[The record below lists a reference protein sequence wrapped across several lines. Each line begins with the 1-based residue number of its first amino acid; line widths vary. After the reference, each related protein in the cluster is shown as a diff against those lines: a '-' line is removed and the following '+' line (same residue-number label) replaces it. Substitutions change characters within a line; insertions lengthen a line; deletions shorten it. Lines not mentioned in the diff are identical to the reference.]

1 MRSAALLGL
10 LVAMAAAG
18 RAQAD
23 PLGRAQ
29 ADPLKIF
36 AAGSLSGVIGE
47 LVTASGIPA
56 ASVASPVFGPAGW
69 LADRLAGGEIADV
82 FASADMHQPERIAAE
97 RPAVNVVPFARN
109 RMCAIGAK
117 SLGMNPS
124 TVLDRMLDPALR
136 LATSTPGAD
145 PGGDY
150 ALAVF
155 ARAEAVH
162 RGAQAT
168 LRAKA
173 QALYGG
179 PNTMVPTNGHTPGGT
194 VLLGKRADIVLYYC
208 SGAAAVVREV
218 PDSVSV
224 PVPAALEPVPVYG
237 MAVLSPNP
245 DASRFA
251 LFTLSPRGQAILARH
266 GLLPVLSGSTGGVSI
281 MTPSHQPAI
290 ISLSEL
296 RTLPSLTATVN
307 ADAGSQ
313 AHYGGPTLWSVL
325 QQAGAID
332 PNFHNRVNQ
341 QVIVTGQDGYSVT
354 VGMGEIDPEFE
365 NKQVILA
372 TERDGGAVDA
382 PRLAVPGDK
391 RAGRS
396 VRDVA
401 SIVVR

>member
-1 MRSAALLGL
+1 MRAAPFLGL
-10 LVAMAAAG
+10 LLATAAASG
-18 RAQAD
+18 
-23 PLGRAQ
+23 AQ

-47 LVTASGIPA
+47 LVAASGIPA
-56 ASVASPVFGPAGW
+56 ASVAPPVFGPAG
-69 LADRLAGGEIADV
+69 LLGERIEGGEIADV
-82 FASADMHQPERIAAE
+82 FASADMHQPQRIAAE

-109 RMCAIGAK
+109 RMCAIGGK
-117 SLGMNPS
+117 SLGMTPS
-124 TVLDRMLDPALR
+124 TVLDRMLDPSLR

-155 ARAEAVH
+155 TRAEAVH

-168 LRAKA
+168 LQAKA

-179 PNTMVPTNGHTPGGT
+179 PTAMVPTNGHTPGGAI
-194 VLLGKRADIVLYYC
+194 LLAKRADILLYYC
-208 SGAAAVVREV
+208 SAGADVVREV

-224 PVPAALEPVPVYG
+224 PLPAALEPVPVYG

-251 LFTLSPRGQAILARH
+251 LFTLSPRGQAILAQH
-266 GLLPVLSGSTGGVSI
+266 GLLPVLSSNTGGVTI
-281 MTPSHQPAI
+281 LTPTEQPSF
-290 ISLSEL
+290 ISLPDL
-296 RTLPSLTATVN
+296 RALPSTTAMVN
-307 ADAGSQ
+307 ADAGPE
-313 AHYGGPTLWSVL
+313 AHYAGPTLWSVL

-332 PNFHNRVNQ
+332 PNFHKRVNQ

-372 TERDGGAVDA
+372 TERDGKPVDA